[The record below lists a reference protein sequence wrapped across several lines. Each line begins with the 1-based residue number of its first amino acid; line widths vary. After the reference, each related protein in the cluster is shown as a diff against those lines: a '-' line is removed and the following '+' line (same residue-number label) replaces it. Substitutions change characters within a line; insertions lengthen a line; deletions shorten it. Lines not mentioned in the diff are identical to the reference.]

1 MSESIISIKNLNKE
15 YQSGEN
21 TLRVLDNVNIE
32 IKAGEMVAIIGA
44 SGSGKSTLMN
54 ILGCLDKPTTGDYIL
69 NGESVKTLND
79 DELARLR
86 RNYFGFIFQ
95 RYHLLSSLNA
105 IGNTEIPAIYSG
117 IPRHERFEIA
127 KEILTNLGL
136 HDKVYNK
143 PNQLSGGQQQR
154 VSIARALM
162 NGGQVI
168 LADEPTG
175 ALDSHSG
182 EQVMS
187 ILKDLN
193 KQGHTVIIVTHD
205 KDIAAH
211 TDRIIEIKDG
221 KILSDIRKNPYVS
234 KNIVNHK
241 GDRKA
246 SAFTIKKDQLLES
259 FKMSITSILANRLRS
274 FLTMLGIIIGIA
286 SVVSVVALGKGS
298 TEKIL
303 ENINSM
309 GTNTID
315 IMPGKGFGDRRS
327 DRIKTLTVKDA
338 NILSSL
344 SYIDAVSP
352 NASASGTMTF
362 ENKDL
367 SVQVKGVSDDYFR
380 VKDIEMKLGNE
391 FTSDSVMRM
400 SQDAVI
406 DENTWDKLFEKKF
419 DPIGEVIIVNKVP
432 LRIIG
437 VVKDKESSFGNS
449 ENLTILVPYTT
460 AMTRLSG
467 SKFIDS
473 ITVKIGND
481 VSTSAA
487 EAGIID
493 VLTAQHGTK
502 DFFTVNTDS
511 IKATIEKTT
520 ATMTILISSI
530 AVISLIVGGI
540 GVMNIMLV
548 SVTERTR
555 EIGIRMAI
563 GARKSDILQQFLIE
577 AIIVC
582 LLGGLIGVLL
592 SIMLSQAF
600 NHFSTDFAM
609 VYSYQSIIAAFIC
622 STMIGLIF
630 GYIPARNASNL
641 DPIIALSRE

>member
-105 IGNTEIPAIYSG
+105 VGNTEIPAIYSG
-117 IPRHERFEIA
+117 IPKHERFEIA

-221 KILSDIRKNPYVS
+221 KILSDVRKNPYVS

-327 DRIKTLTVKDA
+327 DRIKTLTVQDA
-338 NILSSL
+338 NVLSSL
-344 SYIDAVSP
+344 SYIEAVSP
-352 NASASGTMTF
+352 NSSASGTMTF

-380 VKDIEMKLGNE
+380 VKDIEMRLGNE
-391 FTSDSVMRM
+391 FNSDSVSRM

-406 DENTWDKLFEKKF
+406 DENTWDKLFEKKY

-473 ITVKIGND
+473 ITVKIGNN

-493 VLTAQHGTK
+493 VLTAQHGVK

-630 GYIPARNASNL
+630 GFIPARNASNL

>member
-1 MSESIISIKNLNKE
+1 MNNPIIEIKHLSKE

-21 TLRVLDNVNIE
+21 TLKVLDDINIE
-32 IKAGEMVAIIGA
+32 INSGEMVAIIGA

-54 ILGCLDKPTTGDYIL
+54 ILGCLDKPSSGNYIL
-69 NGESVKTLND
+69 NGQEVKSLD
-79 DELARLR
+79 ADELAKLR

-95 RYHLLSSLNA
+95 RYHLMNSLTA
-105 IGNTEIPAIYSG
+105 IGNVEIPAIYAGVSKQ
-117 IPRHERFEIA
+117 ERFEVA
-127 KEILTNLGL
+127 KNILGQLGL
-136 HDKVYNK
+136 HEKIYNK

-175 ALDSHSG
+175 ALDSNSG

-193 KQGHTVIIVTHD
+193 NQGHTIIIVTHD
-205 KDIAAH
+205 KDIANHA
-211 TDRIIEIKDG
+211 DRIIEIKDG
-221 KILSDIRKNPYVS
+221 KLLADTKIKNSEKSEGKEQKPERIYS
-234 KNIVNHK
+234 
-241 GDRKA
+241 
-246 SAFTIKKDQLLES
+246 SFTIKKDQLFES
-259 FKMSITSILANRLRS
+259 FKMSINSILANRLRS

-286 SVVSVVALGKGS
+286 SVVSVVALGRGS

-327 DRIKTLTVKDA
+327 QRIKTLTVQDA
-338 NILSSL
+338 NVLKSL
-344 SYIDAVSP
+344 SYIEAVTP
-352 NASASGTMTF
+352 NAGASGTMTYG
-362 ENKDL
+362 NNDL
-367 SVQVKGVSDDYFR
+367 SVQVKGVSEDYFT
-380 VKDIEMKLGNE
+380 VKDIELRIGNKFDE
-391 FTSDSVMRM
+391 NSVLNMA
-400 SQDAVI
+400 QEAVI
-406 DENTWDKLFEKKF
+406 DENTWDKLFNKQF
-419 DPIGEVIIVNKVP
+419 DPSGEVIIINKVP

-437 VVKDKESSFGNS
+437 IVKDKESSFGNN

-460 AMTRLSG
+460 AMARLTG
-467 SKFIDS
+467 SKYIDS

-481 VSTSAA
+481 VSSSAA

-493 VLTAQHGTK
+493 VLTAQHGVK

-511 IKATIEKTT
+511 IRATIEKTT

-563 GARKSDILQQFLIE
+563 GARKADILQQFLIE

-582 LLGGLIGVLL
+582 LLGGGLGILLSLLIG
-592 SIMLSQAF
+592 QAF
-600 NHFSTDFAM
+600 NNLSSDFSM
-609 VYSYQSIIAAFIC
+609 MYSYQSIIAAFLC
-622 STMIGLIF
+622 STMIGLVF

>member
-1 MSESIISIKNLNKE
+1 MTNTIISVKNLTKE
-15 YQSGEN
+15 YESGEN
-21 TLRVLDNVNIE
+21 KLRVLDDINID

-54 ILGCLDKPTTGDYIL
+54 ILGCLDKPTSGDYSI
-69 NGESVKTLND
+69 NGQSIKSLND
-79 DELARLR
+79 DDLAKLR

-95 RYHLLSSLNA
+95 RYHLLTSLNA
-105 IGNTEIPAIYSG
+105 IGNVEIPAVYSG
-117 IPRHERFEIA
+117 VSKNERHNIA
-127 KEILTNLGL
+127 KDILTQLGL
-136 HDKVYNK
+136 SDKVYNK

-175 ALDSHSG
+175 ALDSNSG
-182 EQVMS
+182 EQVMK
-187 ILKDLN
+187 ILRDLN
-193 KQGHTVIIVTHD
+193 NQGHTIIIVTHD

-221 KILSDIRKNPYVS
+221 KILSD
-234 KNIVNHK
+234 NIKKDYQEKKRVIHK

-246 SAFTIKKDQLLES
+246 SPFIIKKDQLIES

-303 ENINSM
+303 NDINSM

-315 IMPGKGFGDRRS
+315 IMPGKGFGDRRA
-327 DRIKTLTVKDA
+327 DRIKTLTVRDSEVLK
-338 NILSSL
+338 SL
-344 SYIDAVSP
+344 SYIEAVSP
-352 NASASGTMTF
+352 NSSASGTMTYQ
-362 ENKDL
+362 NKDL
-367 SVQVKGVSDDYFR
+367 SVQVKGVSDDYFQ
-380 VKDIEMKLGNE
+380 VKDVDLAIGNK
-391 FTSDSVMRM
+391 FDNNSVKTM

-406 DENTWDKLFEKKF
+406 DENTWDKLFKKEIN
-419 DPIGEVIIVNKVP
+419 PVGEVIIVNKVP

-437 VVKDKESSFGNS
+437 VVKDKETSFGNS
-449 ENLTILVPYTT
+449 ENLTILIPYTT
-460 AMTRLSG
+460 AMTRLTG
-467 SKFIDS
+467 SKYIDS
-473 ITVKIGND
+473 ITVKISNN

-493 VLTAQHGTK
+493 VLTAQHGVK

-582 LLGGLIGVLL
+582 LLGGLLGVILSL
-592 SIMLSQAF
+592 SISQIFNQLS
-600 NHFSTDFAM
+600 SDFAM
-609 VYSYQSIIAAFIC
+609 VYSYQSIIAAFVC

>member
-15 YQSGEN
+15 YKSGEN

-327 DRIKTLTVKDA
+327 DRIKTLTVQDA
-338 NILSSL
+338 NVLSSL

>member
-1 MSESIISIKNLNKE
+1 MTNTIISVKNLTKE
-15 YQSGEN
+15 YESGEN
-21 TLRVLDNVNIE
+21 KLRVLDDINID

-54 ILGCLDKPTTGDYIL
+54 ILGCLDKPTSGDYSI
-69 NGESVKTLND
+69 NGQSIKSLND
-79 DELARLR
+79 DDLAKLR

-95 RYHLLSSLNA
+95 RYHLLTSLND
-105 IGNTEIPAIYSG
+105 IGNVEIPAIYSG
-117 IPRHERFEIA
+117 VSKNERHNIA
-127 KEILTNLGL
+127 KDILTQLGL
-136 HDKVYNK
+136 SDKVYNK

-175 ALDSHSG
+175 ALDSNSG
-182 EQVMS
+182 EQVMK
-187 ILKDLN
+187 ILRDLN
-193 KQGHTVIIVTHD
+193 NQGHTIIIVTHD

-221 KILSDIRKNPYVS
+221 KILSD
-234 KNIVNHK
+234 NIKKDYQEKKRVIHK

-246 SAFTIKKDQLLES
+246 SPFIIKKDQLIES

-303 ENINSM
+303 NDINSM

-315 IMPGKGFGDRRS
+315 IMPGKGFGDRRA
-327 DRIKTLTVKDA
+327 DRIKTLTVRDSEVLK
-338 NILSSL
+338 SL
-344 SYIDAVSP
+344 SYIEAVSP
-352 NASASGTMTF
+352 NSSASGTMTYQ
-362 ENKDL
+362 NKDL
-367 SVQVKGVSDDYFR
+367 SVQVKGVSDDYFQ
-380 VKDIEMKLGNE
+380 VKDVDLAIGNK
-391 FTSDSVMRM
+391 FDNNSVKTM

-406 DENTWDKLFEKKF
+406 DENTWDKLFKKEIN
-419 DPIGEVIIVNKVP
+419 PVGEVIIVNKVP

-437 VVKDKESSFGNS
+437 VVKDKETSFGNS
-449 ENLTILVPYTT
+449 ENLTILIPYTT
-460 AMTRLSG
+460 AMTRLTG
-467 SKFIDS
+467 SKYIDS
-473 ITVKIGND
+473 ITVKISNN

-493 VLTAQHGTK
+493 VLTAQHGVK

-577 AIIVC
+577 SIIVC
-582 LLGGLIGVLL
+582 LLGGLLGVILSL
-592 SIMLSQAF
+592 SISQIFNQLS
-600 NHFSTDFAM
+600 SDFAM
-609 VYSYQSIIAAFIC
+609 VYSYQSIIAAFVC